1 MTTISAAKMMT
12 ATMPV
17 MARGGA
23 QATTLSRV
31 LASAGGPV
39 GIRGGQE
46 NMSMGGLG
54 TFRSGVF
61 CCTAGSPVI
70 VEPVRRLRRCGS
82 ASCVV
87 R

>member
-17 MARGGA
+17 MARGA

-31 LASAGGPV
+31 LASAGPV

-46 NMSMGGLG
+46 NMSMGLG